1 VFAAIN
7 SVKKLKLTIRRNAPP
22 LSFGLP
28 VSPQDFN
35 PLLFYLSRLTLPR
48 FFWENWGSVKFC

>member
-1 VFAAIN
+1 MFAAIN

-22 LSFGLP
+22 LSFGLR

-35 PLLFYLSRLTLPR
+35 PLFFCSFALCLPPSD
-48 FFWENWGSVKFC
+48 GSIFLRKLR